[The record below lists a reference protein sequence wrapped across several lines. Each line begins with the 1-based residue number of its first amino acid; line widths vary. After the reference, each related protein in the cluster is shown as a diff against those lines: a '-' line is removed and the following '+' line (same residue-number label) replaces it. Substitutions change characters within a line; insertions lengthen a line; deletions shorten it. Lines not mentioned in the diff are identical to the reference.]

1 MRIPR
6 YRSNVQMTTEAPG
19 RPMTARMR
27 AGPIVNAI
35 EGKANVFN
43 AALEQV
49 NEYAVQR
56 QKMINDTKRNEAIFG
71 AKEGLLSLV
80 DQLEMMKIR
89 LILSIWITKLVAGL
103 MELQK

>member
-6 YRSNVQMTTEAPG
+6 YRSNVQLTTDAPG

-43 AALEQV
+43 AALQQV

-56 QKMINDTKRNEAIFG
+56 QKMINEQ
-71 AKEGLLSLV
+71 SV
-80 DQLEMMKIR
+80 
-89 LILSIWITKLVAGL
+89 TKLYSV
-103 MELQK
+103 QKKVCYRLLIN